1 MGNPFTD
8 AMAEKAMEMIGR
20 SIRAF
25 VASRDNEDAACDMM
39 IGSNL
44 AGVAFA
50 SALLGN
56 IHAMSHPVSGFFG
69 VAHGVANA
77 ILMPTI
83 VEYNAL
89 ADNGRYRKIY
99 DYIALGKKSD
109 DSFTSDM
116 LVATLKKLNEDL
128 GIPANLTA
136 VGVTED
142 KLPEMV
148 ADAMKSG
155 NILRNPRQSTS
166 KDVEMLYRKAL

>member
-1 MGNPFTD
+1 MRFERESKMNKLEERLCYDFSGPILFYY
-8 AMAEKAMEMIGR
+8 
-20 SIRAF
+20 
-25 VASRDNEDAACDMM
+25 VWW
-39 IGSNL
+39 
-44 AGVAFA
+44 V
-50 SALLGN
+50 
-56 IHAMSHPVSGFFG
+56 PVSYT
-69 VAHGVANA
+69 H
-77 ILMPTI
+77 L
-83 VEYNAL
+83 
-89 ADNGRYRKIY
+89 
-99 DYIALGKKSD
+99 
-109 DSFTSDM
+109 M